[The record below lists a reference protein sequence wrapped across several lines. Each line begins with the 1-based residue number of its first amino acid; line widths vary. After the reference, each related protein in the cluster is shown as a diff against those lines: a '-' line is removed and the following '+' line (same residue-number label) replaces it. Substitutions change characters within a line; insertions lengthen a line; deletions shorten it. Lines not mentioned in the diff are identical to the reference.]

1 MEGVNNLNVLDVRD
15 VVSGIAKMFDIITET
30 LIMLLFDGLEDLDG
44 RWMLI
49 GVLKVLDE
57 HGTQLVQE

>member
-1 MEGVNNLNVLDVRD
+1 MEGVNNLDVLDVRD
-15 VVSGIAKMFDIITET
+15 VVSGIAEMFDIITET
-30 LIMLLFDGLEDLDG
+30 VIMLLFDGLEDLDG

>member
-1 MEGVNNLNVLDVRD
+1 MEGVNNLDVLDVRD
-15 VVSGIAKMFDIITET
+15 VISGIVEMFDIITET